1 MLLPAFLLCTL
12 LALAVWHDV
21 LTRRIPNSL
30 VLSGMLM
37 GLALNATLPSGAGF
51 FFEPGGAI
59 GFLLALEGAALG
71 LAMLLP
77 LYAFGAMGA
86 GDVKLMAMVGAFL
99 GPESI
104 FGTALLS
111 LLAGGVLALAVSI
124 WTGTLL
130 NVLRNTYSL
139 LLHAIVKGMAVGD
152 ARVGEPAAP
161 TGKLAYAI
169 AIMSGTGLNIFL
181 NKVYAWTPLS

>member
-12 LALAVWHDV
+12 LALAVWCDV
-21 LTRRIPNSL
+21 LTRRIPNGV
-30 VLSGMLM
+30 VLSGMLL
-37 GLALNATLPSGAGF
+37 GLSLNSILPPGTGLFS
-51 FFEPGGAI
+51 EPGGAI
-59 GFLLALEGAALG
+59 GFVLALEGAALG

-86 GDVKLMAMVGAFL
+86 GDVKLMAMIGAFL
-99 GPESI
+99 GPEQI

-111 LLAGGVLALAVSI
+111 LLCGGVLSLAVSI
-124 WTGTLL
+124 WSGSLL
-130 NVLRNTYSL
+130 QMLRNTYAL
-139 LLHAIVKGMAVGD
+139 LLLAF
-152 ARVGEPAAP
+152 ARGLIGTGVRIDQPTAS

-181 NKVYAWTPLS
+181 NKAYAWTPLS

>member
-1 MLLPAFLLCTL
+1 MLLPAFLLCAL

-21 LTRRIPNSL
+21 LTRRIPNWL

-37 GLALNATLPSGAGF
+37 GLALNSILPSGAGF
-51 FFEPGGAI
+51 FSDPSGAI

-99 GPESI
+99 GPESN
-104 FGTALLS
+104 FRNRALE
-111 LLAGGVLALAVSI
+111 LALPGGC
-124 WTGTLL
+124 WRLQC
-130 NVLRNTYSL
+130 R
-139 LLHAIVKGMAVGD
+139 
-152 ARVGEPAAP
+152 
-161 TGKLAYAI
+161 
-169 AIMSGTGLNIFL
+169 SGQGLC
-181 NKVYAWTPLS
+181 

>member
-1 MLLPAFLLCTL
+1 MLLPSFLLCTL
-12 LALAVWHDV
+12 LAAAVWTDV
-21 LTRRIPNSL
+21 LTRRVPNGL
-30 VLSGMLM
+30 VMSGILL
-37 GLALNATLPSGAGF
+37 GVALNSILPPGSGF
-51 FFEPGGAI
+51 FSEPSGAI
-59 GFLLALEGAALG
+59 GFGLALEGVALG
-71 LAMLLP
+71 MAMLLP
-77 LYAFGAMGA
+77 FYAFGAMGA

-99 GPESI
+99 GPEQI

-130 NVLRNTYSL
+130 KMLRNTYAL
-139 LLHAIVKGMAVGD
+139 LLHAFVRGLVGASPRID
-152 ARVGEPAAP
+152 QPAAP

-181 NKVYAWTPLS
+181 NKAYAWTPLS

>member
-1 MLLPAFLLCTL
+1 MLLPAFLLCAL

-21 LTRRIPNSL
+21 LTRRIPNWL
-30 VLSGMLM
+30 VLSGMLL
-37 GLALNATLPSGAGF
+37 GLALNAILPSGAGF
-51 FFEPGGAI
+51 FSEPSGAI
-59 GFLLALEGAALG
+59 GFVLALQGAALG

-130 NVLRNTYSL
+130 KMLRNTYAL
-139 LLHAIVKGMAVGD
+139 LLHALVRGLVGAGTRID
-152 ARVGEPAAP
+152 QPAAA

-169 AIMSGTGLNIFL
+169 AIMGGTGLNIFL
-181 NKVYAWTPLS
+181 NKAYAWTPLS